1 MTDARQLSRRERQI
15 MDIVYRRGQATAADV
30 IEDMPDPPSYS
41 AVRSVLRILQEKG
54 HLRHEQQ
61 GRRYVFRRRRGGPG
75 AALGP
80 RAGGPHL
87 LRRLHLRRRRRPAR
101 HALVADQR
109 ERAGPVGRTDRAGA
123 KGRPV
128 AMDPLQTV
136 TVLTDP
142 TWLADAAVRSA
153 ALLAG
158 AGLLATGAHRAPAAM
173 RHLIWAVALATSLAL
188 PAVSGR
194 MPSITMVV
202 PESLAS
208 LVARPASVIDPPS
221 AATAP
226 PRTPPPPEHADS
238 TATAT
243 RGADRIADRV
253 DDPARRVAT
262 RLAGRAAAAL
272 ERRRVVRDAAIHGRA
287 RNGLV
292 HVAGGRDH
300 RRSELAAPRQRLV
313 RSTRPARTV
322 RLLRSERANVP
333 MTWGWSRPVVLLP
346 ADADDWP
353 VECRTAVL
361 AHELA
366 HVQRRDCAIQA
377 MAQLACAV
385 YWFNPLVWLAARR
398 LRVERERACDDQVLT
413 MGMRPSDYAKHLL
426 NIAHSQPMEWAAAA
440 TMAMARRS
448 ELEGRIMAILD
459 PEARRVIPRAV
470 RILTASTVVILALA
484 LAAVE
489 PSGYAPQS
497 DRAADPAGP
506 VPARRGPG
514 RTPSPTTT
522 RRPGGPASGSSRRS
536 SRRWPIPTPPSDG
549 RRRARSDECVA
560 SGRVDALARALG
572 ADSDAEVRSA
582 AARALGRA
590 RRSEA
595 AAALAG
601 ALDDADA
608 EVRRQAAWALG
619 NIRSREAVQAL
630 VAALRDTIRRSR
642 TRRPGPGHHPGSG
655 RDGRSPR
662 CAPERRR
669 RGASAGG
676 LGPGQHPE
684 PRGGQRTGRRARRRG
699 PGRAAAG
706 RLGLGNIRDASA
718 VDGLI
723 AALSSAADDA
733 RQQAAWALGN
743 IRAGRAVDGL
753 VAALRDTDGDVQQ
766 QAAWA
771 LGNIRDARAVDGL
784 VEALGKRGGPCAR
797 AGGVG
802 ARPAAGRAG
811 NRRPGRRAHGR

>member
-1 MTDARQLSRRERQI
+1 
-15 MDIVYRRGQATAADV
+15 MD
-30 IEDMPDPPSYS
+30 
-41 AVRSVLRILQEKG
+41 L
-54 HLRHEQQ
+54 
-61 GRRYVFRRRRGGPG
+61 
-75 AALGP
+75 
-80 RAGGPHL
+80 
-87 LRRLHLRRRRRPAR
+87 
-101 HALVADQR
+101 
-109 ERAGPVGRTDRAGA
+109 
-123 KGRPV
+123 
-128 AMDPLQTV
+128 LQTF

-158 AGLLATGAHRAPAAM
+158 AGLLATGAHRAPAAV

-238 TATAT
+238 TATPRVEPTGSPIGSTT
-243 RGADRIADRV
+243 RPAASPLDWPTALLLLWSAGALFVMLRFTVGLGTAWCMS
-253 DDPARRVAT
+253 
-262 RLAGRAAAAL
+262 RAAATIDDPSWRHLANDL
-272 ERRRVVRDAAIHGRA
+272 SDRL
-287 RNGLV
+287 GL
-292 HVAGGRDH
+292 
-300 RRSELAAPRQRLV
+300 
-313 RSTRPARTV
+313 ARTV

-377 MAQLACAV
+377 VAQLACAV

-448 ELEGRIMAILD
+448 ELEGRLMAILD

-470 RILTASTVVILALA
+470 RILTVSTVVILALA

-506 VPARRGPG
+506 MPGPTGAGQDPVSDDDTETPEPGERVVQAFISAMADPDASVRRQAAR
-514 RTPSPTTT
+514 
-522 RRPGGPASGSSRRS
+522 AL
-536 SRRWPIPTPPSDG
+536 
-549 RRRARSDECVA
+549 
-560 SGRVDALARALG
+560 GRVRGERALDALARALG
-572 ADSDAEVRSA
+572 ADSDADVRSA

-630 VAALRDTIRRSR
+630 VAALRDTDPEVQDQAAWALGNIRDPAAMDGLRDALRNAGDGARRQAAWALGNIRSR
-642 TRRPGPGHHPGSG
+642 EAVS
-655 RDGRSPR
+655 
-662 CAPERRR
+662 ALA
-669 RGASAGG
+669 GA
-676 LGPGQHPE
+676 LDDEDPDVQ
-684 PRGGQRTGRRARRRG
+684 QQ
-699 PGRAAAG
+699 AAWA
-706 RLGLGNIRDASA
+706 LGNIRDASA
-718 VDGLI
+718 VDGLV
-723 AALSSAADDA
+723 AALRSAADDA

-743 IRAGRAVDGL
+743 IRAERAVDGL

-784 VEALGKRGGPCAR
+784 VEALGSAADDAREQAAWALGRLRDARAIDGLAAALTDDEEDVREQAAWALGQDARFAGHGR
-797 AGGVG
+797 AGGRARRCRRRCPPDDHPGVG
-802 ARPAAGRAG
+802 SLRRTEPEPESQPESQSPALTRVPIHQKAPARSPM
-811 NRRPGRRAHGR
+811 RRPGERH